1 MRNLN
6 DSAREVIEMELASI
20 EKRIASH
27 KRILTTL
34 QDKHDGLS
42 MTLRHF
48 APKES
53 VIKKTRASELL
64 NVTTDELR
72 GMGIEEALVLIAR
85 KNTGLVSS
93 GPARK
98 LLEDAGV
105 LKGSQTSNRL
115 WQVFQ
120 ESERFEQVRRG
131 QYKLK
136 HHVPF

>member
-1 MRNLN
+1 M
-6 DSAREVIEMELASI
+6 
-20 EKRIASH
+20 
-27 KRILTTL
+27 L
-34 QDKHDGLS
+34 QDKYDGLS

-48 APKES
+48 TPRES
-53 VIKKTRASELL
+53 LLKRARASEFLS
-64 NVTTDELR
+64 VTEDELR
-72 GMGIEEALVLIAR
+72 SMGVEEALVLIAKR
-85 KNTGLVSS
+85 NAGLVSS

-120 ESERFEQVRRG
+120 DSERFEQVRRG

-136 HHVPF
+136 SHVPN